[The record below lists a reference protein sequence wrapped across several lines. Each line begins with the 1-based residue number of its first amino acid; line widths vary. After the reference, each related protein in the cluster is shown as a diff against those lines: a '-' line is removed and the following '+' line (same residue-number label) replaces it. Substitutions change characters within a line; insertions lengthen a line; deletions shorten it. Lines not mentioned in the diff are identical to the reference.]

1 MELSNK
7 GMNHTMKRR
16 LSPRTSSCLIPGR
29 LSACAAMAA
38 AALALAGCG
47 GDVSRDSIRAVGSST
62 VYPFAKQIA
71 ESYSLSNPE
80 FKSPL
85 IESTGTGGGIQLFC
99 AGVGAETPDMVNA
112 SRRMKPTEFD
122 KCATNG
128 VTEIIELQ
136 VGLDGIAF
144 ASAQGGISL
153 DLSPRKVYEAL
164 AARPYGGEQT
174 NETWADVDPALPD
187 LPILVYGPP
196 STSGTRDA
204 LKELV
209 LEAGCDTN
217 PAMKELKARD
227 EDEHQKVCTEVRS
240 DGAYVDQ
247 GEQDN
252 LIVQKIESNPR
263 SVGVF
268 GFSYL
273 DENKDKVQ
281 GLPMNGVAPTYDNIA
296 SFAYPGARP
305 LYVYVKKA
313 HMRAIPGLDAY
324 LQEWVKNWKAGGPLA
339 KIGLVASPA
348 DAMAANAAK
357 VNQQITITREDL
369 TGESA
374 SEAEG

>member
-1 MELSNK
+1 M
-7 GMNHTMKRR
+7 TF
-16 LSPRTSSCLIPGR
+16 PITSLRKAARSLLIPAVLGG
-29 LSACAAMAA
+29 LV
-38 AALALAGCG
+38 LLGGCDG
-47 GDVSRDSIRAVGSST
+47 GSGSGSRDSIRAVGSST

-71 ESYSLSNPE
+71 ESFSRSHPD

-99 AGVGAETPDMVNA
+99 SGVGADTPDMANA
-112 SRRMKPTEFD
+112 SRRMKPAEFD
-122 KCATNG
+122 KCQANG
-128 VTEIIELQ
+128 VKDIIELQ

-144 ASAQGGISL
+144 ASKKGGIDL
-153 DLSPRKVYEAL
+153 NLSPKIVYEAL
-164 AARPYGGEQT
+164 AANPYGREQT
-174 NETWADVDPALPD
+174 TETWADVDPSLPD
-187 LPILVYGPP
+187 TPILVYGPP

-217 PAMKELKARD
+217 PRMEALKDSDPDR
-227 EDEHQKVCTEVRS
+227 HQQICTEVRS
-240 DGAYVDQ
+240 DGAYSDQ

-252 LIVQKIESNPR
+252 LIVQKIEANPR

-281 GLPMNGVAPTYDNIA
+281 GLSMNGVDPTYDNIA
-296 SFAYPGARP
+296 SFEYPGARP

-313 HMRAIPGLDAY
+313 HTRAIRGLQEY
-324 LQEWVKNWKAGGPLA
+324 LREWVKNWGDDGRLA
-339 KIGLVASPA
+339 RIGLVASPSEVR
-348 DAMAANAAK
+348 AANARK
-357 VNQQITITREDL
+357 VDELITLTREDL

-374 SEAEG
+374 AAAPAEGEAETE

>member
-1 MELSNK
+1 MS
-7 GMNHTMKRR
+7 RR
-16 LSPRTSSCLIPGR
+16 LKASPVARFAAFASCT
-29 LSACAAMAA
+29 A
-38 AALALAGCG
+38 AALALAACG

-62 VYPFAKQIA
+62 VYPFAKLIA
-71 ESYSLSNPE
+71 ESFSRSNPGY
-80 FKSPL
+80 KSPL

-99 AGVGAETPDMVNA
+99 QGVGADTPDMANA
-112 SRRMKPTEFD
+112 SRRMKASEFD
-122 KCATNG
+122 KCQANG
-128 VTEIIELQ
+128 VKDIIELQ

-144 ASAQGGISL
+144 ASAKGGIML
-153 DLSPRKVYEAL
+153 NLSPRIVYEAL

-174 NETWADVDPALPD
+174 TQTWRDVDPALPD

-217 PAMKELKARD
+217 PAMQKLKQED
-227 EDEHQKVCTEVRS
+227 GDEHQKICTQVRS
-240 DGAYVDQ
+240 DGAFVDQ

-273 DENKDKVQ
+273 DENTDKVQ
-281 GLPMNGVAPTYDNIA
+281 GLPMNGVDPTYENIA

-305 LYVYVKKA
+305 LYIYVKKA
-313 HMRAIPGLDAY
+313 HMRAIPGLDLY
-324 LQEWVKNWKAGGPLA
+324 MREWMNNWDAGGPLA
-339 KIGLVASPA
+339 KIGLVASPPA
-348 DAMAANAAK
+348 QRASAAAK
-357 VNQQITITREDL
+357 VEELITLTREDL
-369 TGESA
+369 TGGDDMNMAPAADEENA
-374 SEAEG
+374 GAA